1 MAEKA
6 TKRVV
11 TYDVDDIEK
20 ILESFDKDLTLT
32 GFKQI
37 STVMNAVNYLR
48 QGGQIS
54 EVPVETDN
62 VEKVEAEVVV
72 EAE

>member
-1 MAEKA
+1 MAGKE

-11 TYDVDDIEK
+11 TYDVDGIEK

-48 QGGQIS
+48 QAGDIS
-54 EVPVETDN
+54 EVPVESDN
-62 VEKVEAEVVV
+62 AEKVEAEVVD
-72 EAE
+72 AE